1 MDKGGMA
8 GKLAYTVED
17 AAERLSLSR
26 AHLYRLI
33 EAQEIGSITIGRSRR
48 ITARQ
53 LDEFVRRRE
62 AEGPRG

>member
-1 MDKGGMA
+1 MDKLGTA
-8 GKLAYTVED
+8 GRLAYTVED

-62 AEGPRG
+62 AEGP